1 MKSHCMNIGVG
12 LMFLCMK
19 WCFLMFLNGLAA
31 SEPDAKTEQGD
42 SQAAFSKHHD
52 ALHESFS
59 PCHSWKPT
67 TQQIFSFMIYP
78 EYTLYTPSC
87 SIGGVGIIFHHCKVD
102 LWSQVGFFAL

>member
-1 MKSHCMNIGVG
+1 
-12 LMFLCMK
+12 
-19 WCFLMFLNGLAA
+19 MFLNGLAA

-59 PCHSWKPT
+59 PCHSWKLT

-78 EYTLYTPSC
+78 VYTLYTPSC

-102 LWSQVGFFAL
+102 LWTTRSSSGSMCLEVILVGAIPTHMKNKNS